1 MAFSHIVGQ
10 EQAITVLQ
18 NALRHQ
24 RVPQAYVFAGPEG
37 VGKKFTALMLAKA
50 LNCHEFDDDAC
61 DRCNSCHKIDEGIHP
76 DVRVIAPD
84 GQFIKIDQIRAL
96 QKDAGYKPFEGRKKV
111 YILDQ
116 AEAMRAESANSLLK
130 TLEEPATDCIIILV
144 TANVYALL
152 PTVMSRCQL
161 VRFVSL
167 GIEPLTTLL
176 VHQKQVAPERARL
189 IASLAEGCPG
199 RALAMDAEETL
210 DKRNRLEQVLH
221 LLSSGLQDVRVIFE
235 QAEQLSAEKS
245 ALQEYLDIW
254 LAWYRDMHLLRE
266 HGNARFVANVDAVPR
281 LKETAFQLPP
291 YHLRRLFEIVY
302 QTKMEV
308 LRNANAQLALEVM
321 LISLT
326 EVYNDRNRWR

>member
-1 MAFSHIVGQ
+1 MAFSDILGQ
-10 EQAITVLQ
+10 EKAITVLQ
-18 NALRHQ
+18 NALRRK
-24 RVPQAYVFAGPEG
+24 RVPQAYIFAGPEG

-50 LNCHEFDDDAC
+50 LNCHELDDDAC

-96 QKDAGYKPFEGRKKV
+96 QKDVGYKPFEGRKKV

-116 AEAMRAESANSLLK
+116 AEAMRVESANSLLK
-130 TLEEPATDCIIILV
+130 TLEEPTTDCIIILV

-167 GIEPLTTLL
+167 GVEPLTTLL
-176 VHQKQVAPERARL
+176 VRQKQVAPERARL

-210 DKRNRLEQVLH
+210 DKRNRLEHLLH
-221 LLSSGLQDVRVIFE
+221 LLSSGLQDVRVVFE

-245 ALQEYLDIW
+245 ALQEYLDIL

-281 LKETAFQLPP
+281 LKETAAQLPAS
-291 YHLRRLFEIVY
+291 HLRRLFEIVY
-302 QTKMEV
+302 QTKLEL
-308 LRNANAQLALEVM
+308 LRNANVQLALEVM
-321 LISLT
+321 LISLI
-326 EVYNDRNRWR
+326 EVYNDRNHWR

>member
-1 MAFSHIVGQ
+1 MAFSDILGQ
-10 EQAITVLQ
+10 EKAITVLQ
-18 NALRHQ
+18 NALRRK
-24 RVPQAYVFAGPEG
+24 RVPQAYIFAGPEG
-37 VGKKFTALMLAKA
+37 IGKKFTALMLAKA
-50 LNCHEFDDDAC
+50 LNCHTLDDDAC

-116 AEAMRAESANSLLK
+116 AEAMRTESANSLLK
-130 TLEEPATDCIIILV
+130 TLEEPTTDCIIILV

-176 VHQKQVAPERARL
+176 VRQKQVAPERARL

-210 DKRNRLEQVLH
+210 DKRKRLEHLLH
-221 LLSSGLQDVRVIFE
+221 QLSSGLQDVRVVFE
-235 QAEQLSAEKS
+235 QAEQLGAEKS
-245 ALQEYLDIW
+245 ALQEYLNIL

-266 HGNARFVANVDAVPR
+266 HGNAQLVANVDAVPR
-281 LKETAFQLPP
+281 LKETAAQLPAS
-291 YHLRRLFEIVY
+291 HLRRLFEIVY
-302 QTKMEV
+302 QTKLEL
-308 LRNANAQLALEVM
+308 LRNANVQLALEVM
-321 LISLT
+321 LISLI